1 MHVLVTGAAG
11 RIGRMLQVSWSTDD
25 LDGLEPIWCVRQAS
39 SPAHLQWDI
48 LSGIVPPIPKGA
60 VILHLA
66 GVVRGDPCALA
77 YNTEMALK
85 VCDAAKAAG
94 VPHVF
99 IASSAAV
106 YGRGSADLTESQ
118 IPHPVSDYGRAK
130 LAMERQV
137 LRWSQNAGAFAPHI
151 TCLRI
156 GNIVGADALIGQAV
170 AGRHITLDSIAGHS
184 GGPVR
189 SYIGPG
195 ALAYVL
201 AQLVRS
207 AGLGK
212 AMPKILNIATQP
224 PVFMADLLKA
234 AKLPFQFAPPETS
247 VLAKVCLST
256 ARLAGLADL
265 PSQSPDDLIAD
276 WRSLGALTP

>member
-25 LDGLEPIWCVRQAS
+25 LAGFEPIWCVRQAS

-137 LRWSQNAGAFAPHI
+137 LRWSKNAGAFAPHT

-170 AGRHITLDSIAGHS
+170 AGRHINLDSIAGHR
-184 GGPVR
+184 GGPMR
-189 SYIGPG
+189 SYIGPR

-201 AQLVRS
+201 AQLMRS

>member
-1 MHVLVTGAAG
+1 M
-11 RIGRMLQVSWSTDD
+11 
-25 LDGLEPIWCVRQAS
+25 
-39 SPAHLQWDI
+39 
-48 LSGIVPPIPKGA
+48 
-60 VILHLA
+60 
-66 GVVRGDPCALA
+66 
-77 YNTEMALK
+77 
-85 VCDAAKAAG
+85 
-94 VPHVF
+94 
-99 IASSAAV
+99 
-106 YGRGSADLTESQ
+106 
-118 IPHPVSDYGRAK
+118 
-130 LAMERQV
+130 
-137 LRWSQNAGAFAPHI
+137 
-151 TCLRI
+151 
-156 GNIVGADALIGQAV
+156 
-170 AGRHITLDSIAGHS
+170 
-184 GGPVR
+184 R
-189 SYIGPG
+189 SYIGPR

-201 AQLVRS
+201 AQLMRS